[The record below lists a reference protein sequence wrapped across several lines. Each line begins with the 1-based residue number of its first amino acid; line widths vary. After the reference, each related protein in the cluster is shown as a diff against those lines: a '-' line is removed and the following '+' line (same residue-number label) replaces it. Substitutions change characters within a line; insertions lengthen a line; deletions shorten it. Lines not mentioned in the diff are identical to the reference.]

1 MVVLR
6 RKKGHYWVNSANTV
20 FARSVYVP
28 TQEMADDY
36 RLVPDAEAKLLMR
49 DLDVRRKEEEAKAQA
64 QSQSE
69 GSV

>member
-6 RKKGHYWVNSANTV
+6 RKKGHYWVNSANTI

-36 RLVPDAEAKLLMR
+36 RLVPDEKAKLLMKE
-49 DLDVRRKEEEAKAQA
+49 LDARKEKEAKAQA
-64 QSQSE
+64 QPE